1 MPPKIDWSR
10 INIIPDYDTQEWW
23 DATKEGRLLVR
34 GCNVCGH
41 RWWPPNVPGC
51 ANCGELEHLGYV
63 ESKGGGNV
71 HTFIVIMQPI
81 IAPFLE
87 AVPYIS
93 AMIDLDDIKNVD
105 GNPVRL
111 QGVIDEGEDKVGIN
125 SKVELYFEQISDD
138 GKKVPRWRLS
148 EQQPDNVWLFP
159 GP

>member
-1 MPPKIDWSR
+1 
-10 INIIPDYDTQEWW
+10 
-23 DATKEGRLLVR
+23 
-34 GCNVCGH
+34 
-41 RWWPPNVPGC
+41 
-51 ANCGELEHLGYV
+51 
-63 ESKGGGNV
+63 
-71 HTFIVIMQPI
+71 MQPI

-125 SKVELYFEQISDD
+125 SEVELYFEQISDD